1 MDRRAGREAP
11 YTEALVLASWAGA
24 NRTYVE
30 GKLAPLT
37 LTAGARSFLELP
49 ATLVLDL
56 LYCLLL
62 EESEE
67 NVDRRGQLD
76 EQLASFR
83 LPTVAGPADRSDR
96 DARAAAW
103 GRTPAQQR
111 AMRRAIEAGGTQA
124 KAGG

>member
-1 MDRRAGREAP
+1 VDHRGRGATPYSEAH
-11 YTEALVLASWAGA
+11 VLAAWAGS
-24 NRTYVE
+24 NRSYVE
-30 GKLAPLT
+30 GKLARET

-49 ATLVLDL
+49 ATLAFDL

-76 EQLASFR
+76 EQLASFTF
-83 LPTVAGPADRSDR
+83 PTVAGPADRSDR
-96 DARAAAW
+96 ARRAATW

-111 AMRRAIEAGGTQA
+111 AMRRAAEAGGRA
-124 KAGG
+124 SKVGE

>member
-1 MDRRAGREAP
+1 VDRRAGREAP
-11 YTEALVLASWAGA
+11 YTEALVVSAWAGA
-24 NRTYVE
+24 NLSYVE

-37 LTAGARSFLELP
+37 LTAGVRTFLELP

-62 EESEE
+62 DETDE
-67 NVDRRGQLD
+67 VAKRREQLD

-96 DARAAAW
+96 EERARSW

-111 AMRRAIEAGGTQA
+111 AMRRAVEAGGPQA
-124 KAGG
+124 RAGG